1 MKEDEIFELEI
12 AVQDGVEIEV
22 VGGRVKLKIDAEMT
36 KRDLWKSQIELFFSK
51 NEERLETS
59 FLRIT
64 NNNKLKFVKSKY

>member
-1 MKEDEIFELEI
+1 MNVKEIFELEI

-22 VGGRVKLKIDAEMT
+22 VNGRIRLKIDTEMT

-51 NEERLETS
+51 NDERLETD

-64 NNNKLKFVKSKY
+64 NNNKLEFVKSKY